1 MTVDVTSWVE
11 TGGPWVLFAMT
22 AAETAF
28 ITGLV
33 VPASVA
39 TAFGAF
45 LAAEGYLALP
55 MVAGFAAAGALLGD
69 QLGFWLGR
77 RFGPG
82 VLRGEGRLRSLARRH
97 EPRAAALFRGHP
109 IYAVSFARLVSFV
122 RTLMPMAAGMS
133 RISWGR
139 YVFYDLLGVAGW
151 LVGYCAAGYLAGRSW
166 RWVAGALGTGW
177 AVLFVVG
184 AGVWWLIARHRRLRE
199 GGPTALERRVVP
211 ETDDAGGSVGLG
223 ES

>member
-1 MTVDVTSWVE
+1 MDLTSWVE
-11 TGGPWVLFAMT
+11 TGGPWLLFVMT

-28 ITGLV
+28 VTGLV

-45 LAAEGYLALP
+45 LASEGGLSLP
-55 MVAGFAAAGALLGD
+55 VVAAFAAAGALLGD
-69 QLGFWLGR
+69 HLGFWLGR

-82 VLRGEGRLRSLARRH
+82 LLRGNGRFRSLARRH

-109 IYAVSFARLVSFV
+109 VYAVSFARLVSFV

-139 YVFYDLLGVAGW
+139 YVLYDLLGVGGW

-177 AVLFVVG
+177 AVLFAVAG
-184 AGVWWLIARHRRLRE
+184 GVWWLAARHPGLRK
-199 GGPTALERRVVP
+199 G
-211 ETDDAGGSVGLG
+211 
-223 ES
+223 